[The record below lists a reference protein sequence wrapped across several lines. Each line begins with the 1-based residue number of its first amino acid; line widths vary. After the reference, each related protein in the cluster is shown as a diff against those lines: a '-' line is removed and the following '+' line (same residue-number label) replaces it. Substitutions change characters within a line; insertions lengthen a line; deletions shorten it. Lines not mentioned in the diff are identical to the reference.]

1 MVAPAALT
9 APAVRRHWAPG
20 VASATRAMSAD
31 APCGDAA
38 AWFDLSG
45 GVAAAGTAPTQGLL
59 AIVDGLGHGAEAAC
73 AADAAVQVLAAAP
86 DADLPALMR
95 RLDSALRSLR
105 GAAVGLVR
113 VQGRRLQHA
122 GVGNT
127 RCMRLRDRHMTRLPS
142 QNGIVGGGLP
152 ARLHESEL
160 DLAPGDWLL
169 LFSDGLAESLQLP
182 VLLPEWER
190 DPGLLCE
197 HLLQQAAPGRD
208 DAGVLVMR
216 MGDG

>member
-1 MVAPAALT
+1 
-9 APAVRRHWAPG
+9 
-20 VASATRAMSAD
+20 MSAD

-38 AWFDLSG
+38 AWFGLSG
-45 GVAAAGTAPTQGLL
+45 DGAAPTQGLL

-73 AADAAVQVLAAAP
+73 AAEAAVQALAAAP

-95 RLDSALRSLR
+95 RLDGALGSLR

-113 VQGRRLQHA
+113 VQGCRLQQA

-127 RCMRLRDRHMTRLPS
+127 RCMRLRSGHMTRLPS

-152 ARLHESEL
+152 TRISVSEL

-208 DAGVLVMR
+208 DAGVLVMQ
-216 MGDG
+216 MGGG

>member
-9 APAVRRHWAPG
+9 PVAVHRRWAAG
-20 VASATRAMSAD
+20 VASATRAMERQG
-31 APCGDAA
+31 PCGDAA
-38 AWFDLSG
+38 AWFDLSPAG
-45 GVAAAGTAPTQGLL
+45 AAATQGLL

-73 AADAAVQVLAAAP
+73 AADAAVQALATAP
-86 DADLPALMR
+86 EASLPALMQ
-95 RLDSALRSLR
+95 RLDRALASLR

-113 VQGRRLQHA
+113 VQGDRLRHA

-127 RCMRLRDRHMTRLPS
+127 RCMRLRDHHMRRLPS

-152 ARLHESEL
+152 ARVSESEL
-160 DLAPGDWLL
+160 DLLPGDWLL
-169 LFSDGLAESLQLP
+169 LFSDGLDESLQLP

-190 DPGLLCE
+190 DPGLLCA

-216 MGDG
+216 VGGG